1 MDYFGTVSEGVLVNR
16 NQLKVVVM
24 DGRGRTVRADRLR
37 RWLVEVAPR
46 SVRGELALVLVSDR
60 KMRALN
66 LQFRGVDR
74 VTDVLSFPVCREG
87 VSLVSLPTHERYLGD
102 VVIAKG
108 VAVRQARNAGHRLG
122 IEFRRLALH
131 GLLHL
136 LGYDHERDNGEMTQ
150 REMKLRRIGGIP

>member
-1 MDYFGTVSEGVLVNR
+1 MAG
-16 NQLKVVVM
+16 NQLRVIVM

-46 SVRGELALVLVSDR
+46 SARGEFSLVLVSDR

-74 VTDVLSFPVCREG
+74 ATDVLSFPMTVEKQ
-87 VSLVSLPTHERYLGD
+87 PTDLSSVAEQYLGD
-102 VVIAKG
+102 VVIATG
-108 VAVRQARNAGHRLG
+108 VAERQARNAGHRVG
-122 IEFRRLALH
+122 YEHRRLALH

-136 LGYDHERDNGEMTQ
+136 LGYEHDRDNGEMARLEQ
-150 REMKLRRIGGIP
+150 KLRRRGGIE

>member
-1 MDYFGTVSEGVLVNR
+1 VAG
-16 NQLKVVVM
+16 NQLRVIVM

-46 SVRGELALVLVSDR
+46 SARGEFSLVLVSDR

-74 VTDVLSFPVCREG
+74 ATDVLSFPMTVEKQ
-87 VSLVSLPTHERYLGD
+87 PTDLSSVAEQYLGD
-102 VVIAKG
+102 VVIATG
-108 VAVRQARNAGHRLG
+108 VAERQARNAGHRVG
-122 IEFRRLALH
+122 YEHRRLALH

-136 LGYDHERDNGEMTQ
+136 LGYEHERDNGEMARLEQ
-150 REMKLRRIGGIP
+150 KLRRRGGIE